1 MMIKVTNLTKSF
13 GENVV
18 LNAINLEI
26 KEGEMVALT
35 GKSGAGKST
44 LLNIIGLLDSDF
56 TGELYIKNT
65 DTKSLPA
72 KGRNKFIREELN
84 YLFQNYALV
93 DDETVYDNI
102 QMAQK
107 YKTLSKNEKK
117 QEVENVLKEVGL
129 EGKGNQK
136 IFTLSGGEQQRVAL
150 ARSIIKPGSILL
162 ADEPTGNLDNT
173 NTSLILDILKSYNK
187 KGKTVIVV
195 THSDL
200 VANECQRIINL
211 V

>member
-18 LNAINLEI
+18 LNSINLEI

-107 YKTLSKNEKK
+107 YKTLSKKEKK

-211 V
+211 G

>member
-1 MMIKVTNLTKSF
+1 
-13 GENVV
+13 
-18 LNAINLEI
+18 
-26 KEGEMVALT
+26 
-35 GKSGAGKST
+35 
-44 LLNIIGLLDSDF
+44 
-56 TGELYIKNT
+56 
-65 DTKSLPA
+65 
-72 KGRNKFIREELN
+72 
-84 YLFQNYALV
+84 
-93 DDETVYDNI
+93 
-102 QMAQK
+102 MAQK